1 MTEEKSL
8 RGGLTRRGFLKTA
21 GVVTGALGLAGAAG
35 MTTAESWLAPS
46 RANAA
51 EPVEEKT
58 GYTFH
63 YRHCQCN
70 CHLKCTVRD
79 GRLALIEPNDW
90 PDKRNETVCLK
101 GISEIQHTYSVDRL
115 QVPLKRVGERGSG
128 EFVEITWD
136 EALDTIAEKVKET
149 WDTHGS
155 QAIAF
160 QTAVDSLTTSL
171 PKLLRGQEK
180 PRRGIDIGL
189 GNGFSPALAESGQ
202 QGASSNEVTD
212 WKNAKTILN
221 VGCNMLETCMVTA
234 KYFFEAKEAGAEIIT
249 LDPNFCVTAAK
260 SSRWIPMVAG
270 TDPALYLGM
279 ISIILDNEW
288 YNAPYLK
295 ENTSMPFLV
304 NRADGSLLRRD
315 PAASIE
321 QAGSENPFLV
331 WDENTNSV
339 AEYNAEGV
347 VPALDFETTID
358 GEAYATVFRL
368 LKENQKQYTASW
380 AAETTNIDE
389 EVLFEITDKY
399 ANHGPSILSFGFGG
413 GEKFYNA
420 DVAGHA
426 AVLLATLVGS
436 FGTDIPGWGAGAYV
450 NAYQKIF
457 GAGKLASWPLPEECT
472 IAKAAKGS
480 VDYRDEESGIK
491 FMWVQNGAFQ
501 QIAGNQNRTDE
512 WAKTLDFVVVQDIW
526 HTPSVDWADIV
537 LPVCSHFE
545 LDEEVGFVRAL
556 RGHVLLQQKVLEP
569 LFESKTDFW
578 IECEMAKRLGFGDV
592 MPESQEELARYQLDK
607 STDKALAGI
616 TLDELIANNGVVAL
630 KNQPEIA
637 RSYSNQ
643 TYKTTS
649 GKIDVYY
656 ENLVSYDQA
665 LPRYEAPNEA
675 YADNPLRETY
685 PLHMTQRR
693 SKYFIHQN
701 FMDATW
707 MRQYYKPTIEMNPA
721 DLATRGLS
729 SGDMVEA
736 FNDRGSFS
744 CECVA
749 TEAVRPGMAVIV
761 EGIWGKYMNFGNL
774 QNVTNDAVNPRGKAL
789 VKGRVIPF
797 NDTLIEVKKA

>member
-1 MTEEKSL
+1 MSGTTSSQS
-8 RGGLTRRGFLKTA
+8 GLTRRSFLKTTGVAA
-21 GVVTGALGLAGAAG
+21 GTLGLAGAVG
-35 MTTAESWLAPS
+35 MTTPDGWLAPS
-46 RANAA
+46 EAHA
-51 EPVEEKT
+51 EPEERV

-79 GRLALIEPNDW
+79 GRMVLVEPNTW

-101 GISEIQHTYSVDRL
+101 GISEIQHTYSSERL

-128 EFVEITWD
+128 DFIEITWE
-136 EALDTIAEKVKET
+136 EALDTIADKVKET
-149 WDTHGS
+149 QEKYGAG
-155 QAIAF
+155 AIAF
-160 QTAVDSLTTSL
+160 QTAVDSLTTFL
-171 PKLLRGQEK
+171 PKLLKGQEK
-180 PRRGIDIGL
+180 PHRGIDIGL

-202 QGASSNEVTD
+202 QGASSNEVAD

-234 KYFFEAKEAGAEIIT
+234 PYFFEAKEAGAEIIT
-249 LDPNFCVTAAK
+249 LDPNFCTTAAK
-260 SSRWIPMVAG
+260 SSRWIPMIAG

-279 ISIILDNEW
+279 ITIILENEW
-288 YNAPYLK
+288 YNEPYLK
-295 ENTSMPFLV
+295 TNTSMPFLV
-304 NRADGSLLRRD
+304 KRSDGLLLRERPAVDSKQTGDDNPFMVWDGRTGSLAGYRADGVD
-315 PAASIE
+315 P
-321 QAGSENPFLV
+321 V
-331 WDENTNSV
+331 
-339 AEYNAEGV
+339 
-347 VPALDFETTID
+347 LDFETSIN
-358 GEAYATVFRL
+358 GEEFVTVFRL
-368 LKENQKQYTASW
+368 LKESQKKYPASW
-380 AAETTNIDE
+380 AAKTTGVDE
-389 EVLFEITDKY
+389 DVLVEITDKY

-457 GAGKLASWPLPEECT
+457 GAGKLASWPLPDECKT
-472 IAKAAKGS
+472 APAPKAS
-480 VDYRDEESGIK
+480 VDYRDEESGIR
-491 FMWVQNGAFQ
+491 FMWVQNGGFQ
-501 QIAGNQNRTDE
+501 QIAGNQNRTNE

-545 LDEEVGFVRAL
+545 VDEKVGFLRAL
-556 RGHVLLQQKVLEP
+556 RGHVLLQQKVLDP

-578 IECEMAKRLGFGDV
+578 IDCEMAKRLGYGDFL
-592 MPESQEELARYQLDK
+592 PKSQEELARFQLDCA
-607 STDKALAGI
+607 TDKAIAGI
-616 TLDELIANNGVVAL
+616 TLDEVIASNGVVAL

-637 RSYSNQ
+637 RSYSGQ

-649 GKIDVYY
+649 GKIDLYY
-656 ENLVSYDQA
+656 ENLVKHDQA
-665 LPRYEAPNEA
+665 LPQYEAPCEA
-675 YADNPLRETY
+675 YEENPLREKY
-685 PLHMTQRR
+685 PLVMTQRR

-701 FMDATW
+701 LMDATW
-707 MRQYYKPTIEMNPA
+707 IRQYYKPTLEMNPG
-721 DLATRGLS
+721 DMSSRGLV

-749 TEAVRPGMAVIV
+749 TEAVRPGIAVIV
-761 EGIWGKYMNFGNL
+761 EGIWSQYMGSGDL

-789 VKGRVIPF
+789 AKGRVTPF